1 MAKST
6 SPLGK
11 GLMALLPMEDEEGYQ
26 FSSHEGKSVH
36 EANSPYFVCPIAF
49 IQTNPYQ
56 PRKSFN
62 PEELESLSSS
72 IREKGILQP
81 LVVRKL
87 SDNQY
92 ELIAGER
99 RLRAA
104 KMAELEKVPVLIRDI
119 AISDRLELALI
130 ENIQRENLNPIEEAE
145 AYAQLI
151 EEFGLTQESVSKRVG
166 KNRSTVANSLRI
178 LQLPDFVKES
188 VSKGVISSGHARVL
202 LTLNTDDEVRAL
214 YDTIVSQSLSVRETE
229 ALAKRMKTPLQTKVK
244 GQKQEGGLP
253 ESYCQ
258 TLTKTLNDYF
268 GARTRIHQ
276 KGTSGRI
283 EIEYATGSDLERLL
297 ALILQEH

>member
-1 MAKST
+1 MSKSL

-11 GLMALLPMEDEEGYQ
+11 GLMALLPMEDEKGNL
-26 FSSHEGKSVH
+26 FSSRDERGFSN
-36 EANSPYFVCPIAF
+36 EESPYFLCPIAF
-49 IQTNPYQ
+49 IQANPYQ

-62 PEELESLSSS
+62 PEELESLSAS
-72 IREKGILQP
+72 IKEKGILQP
-81 LVVRKL
+81 LVVRKI
-87 SDNQY
+87 SANQY

-104 KMAELEKVPVLIRDI
+104 QMAEHEKVPVLIKDI

-145 AYAQLI
+145 AYAQLM
-151 EEFGLTQESVSKRVG
+151 EEFGLTQDTVSKRVG

-188 VSKGVISSGHARVL
+188 VASNRISSGHARVL
-202 LTLNTDDEVRAL
+202 LTLNSDAEVMNL
-214 YDTIVSQSLSVRETE
+214 HDTIITQTLSVRETE
-229 ALAKRMKTPLQTKVK
+229 ALAKRIKNPPPIKEK
-244 GQKQEGGLP
+244 GPKMEGALP
-253 ESYCQ
+253 ESYCL

-268 GARTRIHQ
+268 GTRTKIFQ
-276 KGTSGRI
+276 KGDSGKI

-297 ALILQEH
+297 ALILQEG